1 MANNTGQKFGGRT
14 KGTPNR
20 TITEI
25 RQNFQLLI
33 ENNLET
39 LDSDLKELEP
49 KDRIKE
55 ILDLSKFVLPTL
67 KAMELSS
74 NDNDFKK
81 VTINLGSG
89 IDPNAEVD
97 YSQLSNEALLEIANA
112 TTKDPN
118 ADNGTDNN

>member
-14 KGTPNR
+14 KGIPNR
-20 TITEI
+20 TTTEI

-39 LDSDLKELEP
+39 LESDLKELEP
-49 KDRIKE
+49 KDRIKA

-74 NDNDFKK
+74 NDDDGFNR

-89 IDPNAEVD
+89 INPK
-97 YSQLSNEALLEIANA
+97 LS
-112 TTKDPN
+112 
-118 ADNGTDNN
+118 NGTDND